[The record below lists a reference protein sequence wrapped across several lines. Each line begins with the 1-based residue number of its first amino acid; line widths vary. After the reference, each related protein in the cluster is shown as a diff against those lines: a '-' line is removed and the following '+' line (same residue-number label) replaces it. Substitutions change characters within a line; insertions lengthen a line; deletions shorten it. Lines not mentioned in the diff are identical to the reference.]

1 MLPKGFNER
10 LALVVGLASI
20 TLALAA
26 GPAGAAGR
34 GPNDGARHPQAS
46 GAQHAPRGDYTR
58 HTERARTENGHT
70 RHDEITNGAG
80 KTATRDASVVNDR
93 VAGTRTRDVVATGPN
108 GKTATRQNVTQRTD
122 NGYTRDSIA
131 TGPNGK
137 TATRN
142 ATVARDK
149 EAGTLSRDVVA
160 TGPNGGTRTLDD
172 NVQRTEDGFTR
183 STIVTNPNGSSATR
197 DVTASYDAAT
207 KTVTKDVSV
216 DRTPAPQPAP

>member
-1 MLPKGFNER
+1 MFAKGLSER
-10 LALVVGLASI
+10 LALAVGLAGV

-26 GPAGAAGR
+26 SPASAQGGRATGGVRHAQGA
-34 GPNDGARHPQAS
+34 

-58 HTERARTENGHT
+58 HTERTRTDDGHT

-93 VAGTRTRDVVATGPN
+93 AAGTRTRDVVATGPQ
-108 GKTATRQNVTQRTD
+108 GKTATRQDVTQRTE
-122 NGYTRDSIA
+122 NGYTRDSVV

-149 EAGTLSRDVVA
+149 EAGTVSRDVVT
-160 TGPNGGTRTLDD
+160 TGPNGGTRTIDD
-172 NVQRTEDGFTR
+172 DVQRTDDGFTR
-183 STIVTNPNGSSATR
+183 STVVTNPNGSSATR
-197 DVTASYDAAT
+197 DVTATVDPTT
-207 KTVTKDVSV
+207 KTVSKDVSV
-216 DRTPAPQPAP
+216 DRTPAPSSKP

>member
-1 MLPKGFNER
+1 MLAKGFGER
-10 LALVVGLASI
+10 LALVAGLTGI
-20 TLALAA
+20 VLALAA
-26 GPAGAAGR
+26 SPASAEGR
-34 GPNDGARHPQAS
+34 GAGARHPQGAG

-58 HTERARTENGHT
+58 HTERTRTENGHT

-93 VAGTRTRDVVATGPN
+93 AAGTRTRDVVATGPN
-108 GKTATRQNVTQRTD
+108 GKSATRHDVTQRTE
-122 NGYTRDSIA
+122 NGYTRDSVA

-149 EAGTLSRDVVA
+149 EAGTVSRDVVT

-172 NVQRTEDGFTR
+172 DVQRTDDGFTR
-183 STIVTNPNGSSATR
+183 STVVTNPNGSSATR
-197 DVTASYDAAT
+197 DVTATYDPT
-207 KTVTKDVSV
+207 TRTVSKDVSV
-216 DRTPAPQPAP
+216 DRTPAPSPQP